1 MNKKT
6 DNRILKI
13 TLSSTIA
20 AVSLVLMLITGI
32 FPFGTFALPCIAGM
46 MITSIVIECGYK
58 WAFAVYAIVSVLA
71 LIIAGDK
78 EAVVYFIMLFGYYPI
93 LKGVFEGRIKNTIVQ
108 YLLKYAVFN
117 VAVIS
122 AFLIS
127 IFILSVPIEEFS
139 IGDYFVPWLFLI
151 AGNIFF
157 IIYDKAITSVITLYI
172 RRLRGKIIKKKF

>member
-1 MNKKT
+1 MNKKS
-6 DNRILKI
+6 DNKILKI

-46 MITSIVIECGYK
+46 IITSIVIECDYK
-58 WAFAVYAIVSVLA
+58 WAFAVYAIVSVLS
-71 LIIAGDK
+71 LMIAGDK

-93 LKGVFEGRIKNTIVQ
+93 LKGIFEGKIKSTVIQ
-108 YLLKYAVFN
+108 YILKYAVFN

-127 IFILSVPIEEFS
+127 IFVLLVPIEDFS
-139 IGDYFVPWLFLI
+139 LGDYFVPWLFLI

-157 IIYDKAITSVITLYI
+157 IIYDKAITSAITIYI